1 MPEKFINDTKLLR
14 LIDREGK
21 TQAEAAKDLGVT
33 KQAVNFRLKQ
43 LRGRTTHAIVADRI
57 DKVIESKIDFFEQLE
72 KINRRANSL
81 LDRAENETQDT
92 IKIMAEIRSQLKLQ
106 LELFETMYSLKAAA
120 EFQDVVLEVIGRVDA
135 DVRQKIITELNACSA
150 IRSAVTF
157 R

>member
-33 KQAVNFRLKQ
+33 KQAVSFRLKQ
-43 LRGRTTHAIVADRI
+43 LRGRTTHAIVAGRI
-57 DKVIESKIDFFEQLE
+57 DKVIDSKIDFFEQLE
-72 KINRRANSL
+72 KINRKANDL

-92 IKIMAEIRSQLKLQ
+92 IKLMAEIRSQLKLQ

-135 DVRQKIITELNACSA
+135 DVRQKIITELNARSA

>member
-1 MPEKFINDTKLLR
+1 MSEKTINDTKLLR

-21 TQAEAAKDLGVT
+21 TQVEAAKELGVS
-33 KQAVNFRLKQ
+33 KQAVNLRLKQ
-43 LRGRTTHAIVADRI
+43 LRGRTTHAIVAGRI
-57 DKVIESKIDFFEQLE
+57 DKVLDSKIDFFEQLE
-72 KINRRANSL
+72 KINRKANDL

-92 IKIMAEIRSQLKLQ
+92 IKLMAEIRSQLKLQ

-135 DVRQKIITELNACSA
+135 DVRQKIITELNARSA

>member
-1 MPEKFINDTKLLR
+1 MSNKTINDTKLLR

-21 TQAEAAKDLGVT
+21 TQVEAAKELGVS
-33 KQAVNFRLKQ
+33 KQAVNIRLQQ
-43 LRGRTTHAIVADRI
+43 LRGRTTHAIVAGRI
-57 DKVIESKIDFFEQLE
+57 DKVLDSKIDFFEQLE
-72 KINRRANSL
+72 KINRKANDL

-92 IKIMAEIRSQLKLQ
+92 IKLMAEIRSQLKLQ

-135 DVRQKIITELNACSA
+135 GVRQKIITELNARSA

>member
-1 MPEKFINDTKLLR
+1 MPEKFINDTRLLR

-21 TQAEAAKDLGVT
+21 TQAEAAKELGVT

-43 LRGRTTHAIVADRI
+43 LRGSTTYAIVSDRI

-72 KINRRANSL
+72 KINRKANDL

-92 IKIMAEIRSQLKLQ
+92 IKLMAEIRSQLKLQ

-120 EFQDVVLEVIGRVDA
+120 EFQDVVLEVIGRVDT
-135 DVRQKIITELNACSA
+135 DVRKKIITELNARSA